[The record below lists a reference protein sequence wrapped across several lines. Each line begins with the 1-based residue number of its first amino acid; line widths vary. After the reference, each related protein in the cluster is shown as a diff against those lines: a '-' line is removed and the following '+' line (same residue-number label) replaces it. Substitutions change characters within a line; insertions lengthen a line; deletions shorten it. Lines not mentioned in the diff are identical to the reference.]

1 MHNLT
6 VNQFSNRISWYKNH
20 LAKVHVPKEF
30 VLYHGKIFHLSA
42 LFLNHLDT
50 VIHQDHAYK
59 VMLNIIDD
67 IIFEY
72 IEKYDASLNSSDDNL
87 ISQHNLSPKKR
98 TKKQKSRDESEK
110 EKLSQLNKSIDNYT
124 YNTDSEEKFED
135 IKEILR
141 DFRSSGQT
149 T

>member
-6 VNQFSNRISWYKNH
+6 ENQFLNRTSWYKNH
-20 LAKVHVPKEF
+20 LAKVHIPKEF

-50 VIHQDHAYK
+50 VAHQDHAYK

-87 ISQHNLSPKKR
+87 ISQHNLSPKKQ

-110 EKLSQLNKSIDNYT
+110 EKLLRLNNAIDSYT
-124 YNTDSEEKFED
+124 YNTNPDEQFLD
-135 IKEILR
+135 VKEILKE
-141 DFRSSGQT
+141 FST
-149 T
+149 